1 LQGDGPIP
9 PSPPQ
14 GGPTMQ
20 CQTCTCCGF
29 FYTGS
34 AKGELGGREAQGNAG
49 VPSELSSFASDGVGG
64 LRQEGRQNYEGQVC
78 HRATD
83 RKAKTGQA
91 SVGFQ
96 GDLHE
101 DGEVGRAKLVSTHQR
116 LAVYPR
122 KMLSWSGKVGV
133 RGSAAKCEPPVSGSR
148 R

>member
-1 LQGDGPIP
+1 
-9 PSPPQ
+9 
-14 GGPTMQ
+14 MQ

-91 SVGFQ
+91 NVGFQ

-101 DGEVGRAKLVSTHQR
+101 DDDGRTSEVSVHAPTLGGVSSENAILVW
-116 LAVYPR
+116 
-122 KMLSWSGKVGV
+122 KG
-133 RGSAAKCEPPVSGSR
+133 GSARLSS
-148 R
+148 